1 MGVRGVLGLAGLA
14 VAWPVWAQDADV
26 EAGADIAARWCGICH
41 VVEGAGSPTD
51 AAPPL
56 VTVANLRSDD
66 YLRGFLANPH
76 GNMPKIDL
84 TTREIE
90 QLVAYLATLR

>member
-1 MGVRGVLGLAGLA
+1 MKGRWLLGVAGVMAACSAG
-14 VAWPVWAQDADV
+14 AQEAEV

-56 VTVANLRSDD
+56 PTVAQMRSDD

-76 GNMPKIDL
+76 GNMPPIDL
-84 TTREIE
+84 TTREID
-90 QLVAYLATLR
+90 QLVAYLGSLR